1 LLAQGVQ
8 SQGLNPGTDEVVLH
22 NRCITVDEAIETI
35 GFGKFQLAML
45 AYTGLVWLA
54 DAAEM
59 ILLSFIGPAV

>member
-1 LLAQGVQ
+1 MWYFIA
-8 SQGLNPGTDEVVLH
+8 
-22 NRCITVDEAIETI
+22 
-35 GFGKFQLAML
+35 GFGKFQLGML